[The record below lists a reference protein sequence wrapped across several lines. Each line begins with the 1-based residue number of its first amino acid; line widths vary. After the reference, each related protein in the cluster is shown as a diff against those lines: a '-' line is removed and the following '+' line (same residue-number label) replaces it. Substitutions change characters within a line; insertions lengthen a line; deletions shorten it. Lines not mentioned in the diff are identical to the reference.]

1 MPASGPTSKHG
12 ESGKGG
18 GVLPALCS
26 ILGVLLLVAV
36 LVLTAAFVLPPLF
49 GQAPTDLGIPFLDY
63 YALVFESTV
72 GKLYLVLTAAC
83 GVMLIMLA
91 NRLRESARTQTEG
104 RSSFSK
110 RAKNAALIGVIVVL
124 LAVFLGSAG
133 VIAYTNWQYH
143 ESDSLYTDARN
154 AFTEESDKPTGIL
167 DNKPPITVDFANLQS
182 RYPDVVGWL
191 YCEGTPINYPIVQGT
206 DNDFYL
212 THDYTGDFNINGA
225 IFVNSEDTLA
235 AKGKTILY
243 GHHMQS
249 GSMFASLLDWS
260 DQSFYDEHPT
270 MWLLTPEQNY
280 KVELFSGHHT
290 DAHSNLYVAVH
301 EPGDELE
308 AYLVSAQSLS
318 DFKTSVRPD
327 PKGRYIMLSTC
338 AYLFDDDRYVLH
350 GMLVPVS

>member
-1 MPASGPTSKHG
+1 MPASGTTSKR
-12 ESGKGG
+12 SKTGKGG
-18 GVLPALCS
+18 GVLPAFCS
-26 ILGVLLLVAV
+26 VLGVLLLVAV
-36 LVLTAAFVLPPLF
+36 VILTAMFVLPPLF
-49 GQAPTDLGIPFLDY
+49 GQPPNDLGIPLLGS
-63 YALVFESTV
+63 YALVFESIV

-133 VIAYTNWQYH
+133 IIAYTNWQYH
-143 ESDSLYTDARN
+143 ESDSLYADARN
-154 AFTEESDKPTGIL
+154 QFTEESDKPTGIL
-167 DNKPPITVDFANLQS
+167 DNKPPITVDFGSLQS
-182 RYPDVVGWL
+182 QYPDVVGWL
-191 YCEGTPINYPIVQGT
+191 YCEGTPINYPIVQGM

-225 IFVNSEDTLA
+225 VFVSSEDTLA
-235 AKGKTILY
+235 AKGKAIVY

-249 GSMFASLLDWS
+249 GSMFASLLDWA

-280 KVELFSGHHT
+280 KIVLFSGHHT
-290 DAHSNLYVAVH
+290 DAYSNLYVAVH

-308 AYLVSAQSLS
+308 AYLANAQSLS
-318 DFKTSVRPD
+318 DFKTDVRPD
-327 PKGRYIMLSTC
+327 PKGRYVMLSTC
-338 AYLFDDDRYVLH
+338 AYLFDNDRYVLH
-350 GMLVPVS
+350 GMLVPAN